1 MEEKDDETGGQQ
13 AEGFKELNTEFEKE
27 MCDLW
32 DMSVELDV
40 IFLE

>member
-1 MEEKDDETGGQQ
+1 VEEKEDETEGRQT
-13 AEGFKELNTEFEKE
+13 EGFRELNTEFEKE

-40 IFLE
+40 NF